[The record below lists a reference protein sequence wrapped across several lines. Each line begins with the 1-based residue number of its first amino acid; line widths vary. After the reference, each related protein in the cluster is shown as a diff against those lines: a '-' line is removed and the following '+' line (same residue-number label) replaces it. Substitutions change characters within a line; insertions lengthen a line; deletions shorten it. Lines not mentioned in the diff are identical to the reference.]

1 MKQPDQP
8 QTDLP
13 RSIGQ
18 PATRALAS
26 IGITRLEQLTT
37 VTEADLKKLHG
48 MGPKGIRI
56 LKEAL
61 EAHGW
66 SFKGEKPENK

>member
-1 MKQPDQP
+1 MKRPDQP
-8 QTDLP
+8 ESDLP

-26 IGITRLEQLTT
+26 IGITRLEQLAS

-48 MGPKGIRI
+48 MGAKGIRI
-56 LKEAL
+56 LKETLQARGL
-61 EAHGW
+61 VL
-66 SFKGEKPENK
+66 KGGSP